1 LIDLLTVDAGPR
13 TEWTDN
19 DEFGSLI
26 IAEQAFSSASER
38 GNEGTMRTIA
48 IEEHF
53 LPTSSRPYA
62 SLPPAGDP
70 LAQYRATMSSKLTEV
85 GAGRLADLDAAGID
99 LQVIS
104 ATESGVQLGT
114 LDPATLVGLARES
127 NDELAEVVRA
137 HPDRFAGFAYL
148 PLQTP
153 EAAAAELER
162 AVTKLGLKGALIN
175 GTTNGRFL
183 DHPSFQP
190 VLAEAER
197 LDVPIYLHPA
207 PPPPEV
213 MAAYFSGLPA
223 GVGTSLSTSAWGW
236 HVETGL
242 HSLRLIAAGVF
253 DRFPRLQIIIGHM
266 GENLP
271 FSLARAD
278 HRLAPTTSHL
288 QRKPAE
294 YFHENFYI
302 TPSGYFTIPPL
313 LCALEV
319 VGADRIM
326 FAVDYPFSSNL
337 EARAFLDAAPL
348 SPADREK
355 IAHGNAERLLRL
367 NSSA

>member
-1 LIDLLTVDAGPR
+1 
-13 TEWTDN
+13 
-19 DEFGSLI
+19 
-26 IAEQAFSSASER
+26 
-38 GNEGTMRTIA
+38 MRTIA

-53 LPTSSRPYA
+53 LPTALRGFATS
-62 SLPPAGDP
+62 PPAGDP
-70 LAQYRATMSSKLTEV
+70 LAQYRALMSQKLADV

-99 LQVIS
+99 VQVIS
-104 ATESGVQLGT
+104 ATVSGISFDSF
-114 LDPATLVGLARES
+114 DPATAIAIARDS

-137 HPDRFAGFAYL
+137 HPDRFAGFALL

-162 AVTKLGLKGALIN
+162 AVTNLGMKGALIN
-175 GTTNGRFL
+175 GTTKGRFL
-183 DHPSFQP
+183 DNPSFQP
-190 VLAEAER
+190 VLAEAET

-213 MAAYFSGLPA
+213 MAAYFTGLPA
-223 GVGTSLSTSAWGW
+223 GVGDRLATAAWGW

-242 HSLRLIAAGVF
+242 HSLRLIGAGVF

-278 HRLAPTTSHL
+278 RQLAASATHL
-288 QRKPAE
+288 RRKPAE
-294 YFHENFYI
+294 YFHDNFSI

-319 VGADRIM
+319 VGADRII
-326 FAVDYPFSSNL
+326 FAVDYPFASNL

-348 SPADREK
+348 SPPDREK
-355 IAHGNAERLLRL
+355 IAHGNAERLLHL
-367 NSSA
+367 A